1 MLCEW
6 VGYEAMYRKPRLLV
20 ALALISAFW
29 PAPPALSQCK
39 NQSIPLPLPPMKGT
53 SEPRDFVRYK
63 YSLSSSDSLLIRS
76 HEDTETSIGPY
87 DLGFAIER
95 DGRTLQNAILRK
107 LPEFQHEE
115 SFFSEAFTTL
125 YVTRACASEG
135 PIYFVTMKYM
145 GDEISPALVF
155 ILVPS
160 AQGYEVSTLPTISGG
175 VVDVSTANPLHIRT
189 WDNLHEGACNAC
201 ETAYRITEYEIRD
214 GKPIRIRKYRTRHNY
229 TSGNFDDRR
238 RIRFIP

>member
-1 MLCEW
+1 
-6 VGYEAMYRKPRLLV
+6 
-20 ALALISAFW
+20 
-29 PAPPALSQCK
+29 
-39 NQSIPLPLPPMKGT
+39 MKGT

-95 DGRTLQNAILRK
+95 DGRTLQNVILRK

-155 ILVPS
+155 ALIPS
-160 AQGYEVSTLPTISGG
+160 TLGYEVSTLPIFRGG
-175 VVDVSTANPLHIRT
+175 VVDVSRADPLHLKI
-189 WDNLHEGACNAC
+189 WENLEEGGCNAC
-201 ETAYRITEYEIRD
+201 ETRYRITEYEIRD
-214 GKPIRIRKYRTRHNY
+214 GKLVRIRQHRTRRLY
-229 TSGNFDDRR
+229 TTGEFDDT
-238 RIRFIP
+238 RIRFVP